1 MLAIRICGANYTVSK
16 EAVDVVVGLIPI
28 ELLARERVEMRKK
41 KKTKSEIRAETMAK
55 YLGQHK

>member
-28 ELLARERVEMRKK
+28 ELLAELVELSNKK

-55 YLGQHK
+55 W